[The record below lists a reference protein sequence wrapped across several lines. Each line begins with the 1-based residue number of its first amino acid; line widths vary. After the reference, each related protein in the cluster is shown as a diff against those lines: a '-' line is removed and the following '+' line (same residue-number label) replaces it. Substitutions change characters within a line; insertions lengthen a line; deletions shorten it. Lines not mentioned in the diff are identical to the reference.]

1 MALVPKRILVIDD
14 CSEDRELI
22 RRFLSEPG
30 DHFFEVLESEDGVGG
45 WECVKQHD
53 PDCVLLDY
61 SLPDFD
67 GTDFL
72 RNLGQENGVYAPP
85 IIVLTGGGSE
95 AIAVEAMKHG
105 AQDYFVKGQY
115 TQLQLLH
122 AIDNAID
129 RVKHLRHV
137 ENHRQELIRSHF
149 QLQQLTT
156 ILAVDLKS
164 SFQSIQE
171 SAVSLETQ
179 AHSSLPSHFQETLDQ
194 IGNLSKDMQRLVDD
208 LVFFI
213 DLGKEQ
219 NSPTFV
225 SLESLIEEVQGV
237 LQPQIQIQGAQIAI
251 ESLPSVQG
259 YVIPLKQLFF
269 HLIDNSLRHSGEG
282 GVVVKVSAERSG
294 SSWHCMVWDNGPG
307 MSFEKLSQVFSL
319 FGQENIQMDRLASG
333 LGMAICQRI
342 VMLHGGRIWVE
353 SAEAHG
359 TVVHFTLPDMA

>member
-1 MALVPKRILVIDD
+1 
-14 CSEDRELI
+14 
-22 RRFLSEPG
+22 
-30 DHFFEVLESEDGVGG
+30 
-45 WECVKQHD
+45 
-53 PDCVLLDY
+53 
-61 SLPDFD
+61 
-67 GTDFL
+67 
-72 RNLGQENGVYAPP
+72 
-85 IIVLTGGGSE
+85 
-95 AIAVEAMKHG
+95 
-105 AQDYFVKGQY
+105 
-115 TQLQLLH
+115 
-122 AIDNAID
+122 
-129 RVKHLRHV
+129 
-137 ENHRQELIRSHF
+137 
-149 QLQQLTT
+149 
-156 ILAVDLKS
+156 
-164 SFQSIQE
+164 
-171 SAVSLETQ
+171 
-179 AHSSLPSHFQETLDQ
+179 
-194 IGNLSKDMQRLVDD
+194 MQRLVDD